1 MPGTG
6 FEPVRPAEGTAD
18 FKSAAY
24 HQFRHPG
31 AARVAAYKPDQL
43 YVDGIFAGGFP
54 ITIAISSCGSSLSA

>member
-6 FEPVRPAEGTAD
+6 FEPVRPTTGAAD

-24 HQFRHPG
+24 RQFRHPG
-31 AARVAAYKPDQL
+31 GARVTLYSPVQL

-54 ITIAISSCGSSLSA
+54 MTIAISSCGSSSSA